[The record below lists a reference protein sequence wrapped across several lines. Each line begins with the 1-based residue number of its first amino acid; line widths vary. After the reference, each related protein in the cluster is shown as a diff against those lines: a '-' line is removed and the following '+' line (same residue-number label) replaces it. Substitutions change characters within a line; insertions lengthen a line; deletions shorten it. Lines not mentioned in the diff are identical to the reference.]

1 MRLVINPGDVLLD
14 CPPTFGMYA
23 FDGNVNQ
30 AKVINVPREPDFCLD
45 LIAVKEAVEKYSPK
59 LLFLAHPNN
68 PDGKLIPR
76 HQIQALLDLPIL
88 LVLDEAYINFSTP
101 SESWI
106 NQVENYRNLIILRS
120 FSKWAGLA
128 GLRIGY
134 GVFPKSL
141 VPILMKAKQ
150 PYNVS
155 VVAEQAAYISMVNVE
170 KVENITRLIR
180 NERENLF
187 DQLSNIPWLEPY
199 PSQAN
204 FILNKVVGV
213 DALSVK
219 NRLRGKGILIRHFEK
234 LGLKDHIRISVGKP
248 EQTDILINAL
258 REME

>member
-1 MRLVINPGDVLLD
+1 
-14 CPPTFGMYA
+14 
-23 FDGNVNQ
+23 
-30 AKVINVPREPDFCLD
+30 
-45 LIAVKEAVEKYSPK
+45 
-59 LLFLAHPNN
+59 
-68 PDGKLIPR
+68 
-76 HQIQALLDLPIL
+76 
-88 LVLDEAYINFSTP
+88 
-101 SESWI
+101 
-106 NQVENYRNLIILRS
+106 
-120 FSKWAGLA
+120 
-128 GLRIGY
+128 
-134 GVFPKSL
+134 
-141 VPILMKAKQ
+141 MKAKQ